1 MEQIMEIR
9 FYRDLNHNYM
19 IIDKKTDQQDGYQYH
34 MLKTNHIK
42 GILPCTVRRI
52 NNEIFLYYCIDSKLR
67 LSSCYEIKKMQ
78 ADELRSL
85 LREMQKTIASIREYL
100 LDESKIVYNIKAI
113 YKELSSERTFF
124 ALYPFENSDICFM
137 DFAEQ
142 ILAITDHE
150 DENAIS
156 VAYRMCELAQ
166 NKELSVREIIEM
178 LLREETQQT
187 EPEQNNISQEK
198 IQPPKE
204 WAEETDDFPDE
215 EKSEKE
221 KVKKDNNILF
231 ACISFAVFVA
241 LCCLRKFFNLT
252 YREHI
257 ISLTVMTIT
266 LLLTFVSVY
275 FEIRKRKKEKTAEKT
290 AADIDIDEFNTS
302 DNNISLKSDLYYGT
316 ESQNNISEEKA
327 GELIG
332 ETVVLNP
339 EVLRKISRL
348 YSRNTDASIQIG
360 LEVLPITVGKMAGRA
375 DCILKHSSI
384 SRIHARIFQNE
395 QNQICL
401 RDLNSTNGT
410 FKNGIRLQ
418 PEEEIIINP
427 GDEIEFGT
435 LIFDY
440 R

>member
-9 FYRDLNHNYM
+9 YYRDLNHNYM
-19 IIDKKTDQQDGYQYH
+19 IIDNKTDQQTGYQYH

-52 NNEIFLYYCIDSKLR
+52 NNEIYLYYCIDSKLS

-85 LREMQKTIASIREYL
+85 LKEMQKTIASVREYL
-100 LDESKIVYNIKAI
+100 LDESKIVYNVKAI
-113 YKELSSERTFF
+113 YKEPSSERTFF

-178 LLREETQQT
+178 LLRDEAQQT
-187 EPEQNNISQEK
+187 EPEPNHISQEK
-198 IQPPKE
+198 IQATTE
-204 WAEETDDFPDE
+204 WAEETGNFPNE

-221 KVKKDNNILF
+221 KEKKDNNIIF
-231 ACISFAVFVA
+231 ACISFAIFAA

-252 YREHI
+252 YRENI

-266 LLLTFVSVY
+266 LLLTFISVY
-275 FEIRKRKKEKTAEKT
+275 FEIRKRKKEKAEEKNT
-290 AADIDIDEFNTS
+290 IDMDIDEFNTS
-302 DNNISLKSDLYYGT
+302 DYNISVKSGLQYET
-316 ESQNNISEEKA
+316 ESQNNFSAKKTEEI
-327 GELIG
+327 LG
-332 ETVVLNP
+332 ETIVLNP

-348 YSRNTDASIQIG
+348 YSRNTDTSMQIG
-360 LEVLPITVGKMAGRA
+360 LEDLPITVGKMTGRA

-395 QNQICL
+395 QKQICL

-410 FKNGIRLQ
+410 FKNGIRLH

-427 GDEIEFGT
+427 GDEIGFGT

>member
-1 MEQIMEIR
+1 
-9 FYRDLNHNYM
+9 
-19 IIDKKTDQQDGYQYH
+19 

-52 NNEIFLYYCIDSKLR
+52 NNEIYLYYCIDSKLS

-85 LREMQKTIASIREYL
+85 LKEMQKTIASVREYL
-100 LDESKIVYNIKAI
+100 LDESKIVYNVKAI
-113 YKELSSERTFF
+113 YKEPSSERTFF

-178 LLREETQQT
+178 LLRDEAQQT
-187 EPEQNNISQEK
+187 EPEPNHISQEK
-198 IQPPKE
+198 IQATTE
-204 WAEETDDFPDE
+204 WAEETGNFPNE

-221 KVKKDNNILF
+221 KEKKDNNIIF
-231 ACISFAVFVA
+231 ACISFAIFAA

-252 YREHI
+252 YRENI

-266 LLLTFVSVY
+266 LLLTFISVY
-275 FEIRKRKKEKTAEKT
+275 FEIRKRKKEKAEEKNT
-290 AADIDIDEFNTS
+290 IDMDIDEFNTS
-302 DNNISLKSDLYYGT
+302 DYNISVKSGLQYET
-316 ESQNNISEEKA
+316 ESQNNFSAKKTEEI
-327 GELIG
+327 LG
-332 ETVVLNP
+332 ETIFLNP

-348 YSRNTDASIQIG
+348 YSRNTDTSMQIG
-360 LEVLPITVGKMAGRA
+360 LEDLPITVGKMTGRA

-395 QNQICL
+395 QKQICL

-410 FKNGIRLQ
+410 FKNGIRLH

-427 GDEIEFGT
+427 GDEIGFGT

>member
-1 MEQIMEIR
+1 
-9 FYRDLNHNYM
+9 
-19 IIDKKTDQQDGYQYH
+19 

-52 NNEIFLYYCIDSKLR
+52 NNEIYLYYCIDSKLS

-85 LREMQKTIASIREYL
+85 LKEMQKTIASVREYL
-100 LDESKIVYNIKAI
+100 LDESKIVYNVKAI
-113 YKELSSERTFF
+113 YKEPSSERTFF

-178 LLREETQQT
+178 LLRDEAQQT
-187 EPEQNNISQEK
+187 EPEPNHISQEK
-198 IQPPKE
+198 IQATTE
-204 WAEETDDFPDE
+204 WAEETGNFPNE

-221 KVKKDNNILF
+221 KEKKDNNIIF
-231 ACISFAVFVA
+231 ACISFAIFAA

-252 YREHI
+252 YRENI

-266 LLLTFVSVY
+266 LLLTFISVY
-275 FEIRKRKKEKTAEKT
+275 FEIRKRKKEKAEEKNT
-290 AADIDIDEFNTS
+290 IDMDIDEFNTS
-302 DNNISLKSDLYYGT
+302 DYNISVKSGLQYET
-316 ESQNNISEEKA
+316 ESQNNFSAKKTEEI
-327 GELIG
+327 LG
-332 ETVVLNP
+332 ETIVLNP

-348 YSRNTDASIQIG
+348 YSRNTDTSMQIG
-360 LEVLPITVGKMAGRA
+360 LEDLPITVGKMTGRA

-395 QNQICL
+395 QKQICL

-410 FKNGIRLQ
+410 FKNGIRLH

-427 GDEIEFGT
+427 GDEIGFGT

>member
-52 NNEIFLYYCIDSKLR
+52 NNEIYLYYCIDSKLS

-85 LREMQKTIASIREYL
+85 LKEMQKTIASVREYL
-100 LDESKIVYNIKAI
+100 LDESKIVYNVKAI
-113 YKELSSERTFF
+113 YKEPSSERTFF

-178 LLREETQQT
+178 LLRDEAQQT
-187 EPEQNNISQEK
+187 EPEPNHISQEK
-198 IQPPKE
+198 IQATTE
-204 WAEETDDFPDE
+204 WAEETGNFPNE

-221 KVKKDNNILF
+221 KEKKDNNIIF
-231 ACISFAVFVA
+231 ACISFAIFAA

-252 YREHI
+252 YRENI

-266 LLLTFVSVY
+266 LLLTFISVY
-275 FEIRKRKKEKTAEKT
+275 FEIRKRKKEKAEEKNT
-290 AADIDIDEFNTS
+290 IDMDIDEFNTS
-302 DNNISLKSDLYYGT
+302 DYNISVKSGLQYET
-316 ESQNNISEEKA
+316 ESQNNFSAKKTEEI
-327 GELIG
+327 LG
-332 ETVVLNP
+332 ETIVLNP

-348 YSRNTDASIQIG
+348 YSRNTDTSMQIG
-360 LEVLPITVGKMAGRA
+360 LEDLPITVGKMTGRA

-395 QNQICL
+395 QKQICL

-410 FKNGIRLQ
+410 FKNGIRLH

-427 GDEIEFGT
+427 GDEIGFGT